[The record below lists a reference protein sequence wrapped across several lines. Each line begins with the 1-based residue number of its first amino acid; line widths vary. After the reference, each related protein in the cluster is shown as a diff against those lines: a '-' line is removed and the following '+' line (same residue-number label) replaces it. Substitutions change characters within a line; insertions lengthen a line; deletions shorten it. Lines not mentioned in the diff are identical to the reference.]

1 MSMTPQQRYML
12 DTFGFLKLEA
22 ALSASELAAA
32 QEAADRYITLAQQE
46 PEALPPGFEQDS
58 NDNRRFVYGFAFD
71 KGLEALATHPAIMP
85 IVMELTGGR
94 PQLTMGT
101 LQADGQ
107 PSQNFHNEGLSLHR
121 AGDDSIPG
129 TGPKLG
135 VGPDGRMY
143 CDDIVI
149 FPYLDD
155 VNPGDGARATP
166 LSRLSLSRCVRA
178 CMNVCACVCLPV
190 SHCDRPTCLTT
201 LSFSII
207 GGLVCLP
214 GSHKATYGRP
224 GDLFGQFSLDL
235 HLGAEKR
242 LFLCAHF

>member
-1 MSMTPQQRYML
+1 MHGWPISCRAPAALSTGSEMSMTPQQRYML

-85 IVMELTGGR
+85 IVIELTGGR

-178 CMNVCACVCLPV
+178 CMCGRVCGCLALRSTDMSHHSFCLYNRWVGLSSGLPQGNVWP
-190 SHCDRPTCLTT
+190 PW
-201 LSFSII
+201 
-207 GGLVCLP
+207 
-214 GSHKATYGRP
+214 
-224 GDLFGQFSLDL
+224 
-235 HLGAEKR
+235 
-242 LFLCAHF
+242 

>member
-46 PEALPPGFEQDS
+46 PEALPPGFEQDP

-94 PQLTMGT
+94 PQLAMGT

-155 VNPGDGARATP
+155 VNPGDGA
-166 LSRLSLSRCVRA
+166 
-178 CMNVCACVCLPV
+178 
-190 SHCDRPTCLTT
+190 
-201 LSFSII
+201 
-207 GGLVCLP
+207 
-214 GSHKATYGRP
+214 
-224 GDLFGQFSLDL
+224 
-235 HLGAEKR
+235 
-242 LFLCAHF
+242 